1 MYQIISALN
10 GFIRDEMVPNP
21 FEFISNNSL
30 VVLLIYSFI
39 GEKVI
44 SRLAFYM
51 CEIFYTRGGNKTL
64 GSIGHLFFYLL
75 NVMILIKLQEIIQN
89 VTLILSFYTIII
101 FILYVGL
108 RKIKKVVSEY

>member
-1 MYQIISALN
+1 MYQIVSALN
-10 GFIRDEMVPNP
+10 EFIREEFMPNP
-21 FEFISNNSL
+21 FEFMSVDVL

-51 CEIFYTRGGNKTL
+51 SGIFYTRGSNKTL

-75 NVMILIKLQEIIQN
+75 NVMILIKLQEITQN
-89 VTLILSFYTIII
+89 ITLILSFYTLIII
-101 FILYVGL
+101 ILYVGL